1 MGVDLHVAEFAAV
14 GVILPPKDDLPVLQ
28 AEQTMVGDRN
38 PMGVSGQ
45 IMQHMLWSAEGR
57 LGIHHP
63 ILAKQR
69 AQECC
74 EVPFR
79 SESLQAPGEDEL
91 PGSESAFQSGDELSA
106 EHAAQ
111 NFHG

>member
-1 MGVDLHVAEFAAV
+1 MDPHVAEFAAT
-14 GVILPPKDDLPVLQ
+14 GVILPPKDDLSVLQ
-28 AEQTMVGDRN
+28 AEQTMVGDRYA
-38 PMGVSGQ
+38 MGVSGQ
-45 IMQHMLWSAEGR
+45 IMQHMLWSTEGR
-57 LGIHHP
+57 LGIDHP

-74 EVPFR
+74 EALFR
-79 SESLQAPGEDEL
+79 SEGFEASGEDEL

-106 EHAAQ
+106 EHSAQ